1 MLFKNLNRGP
11 MEIGMP
17 EWQKKIVERVERE
30 FSDQAK
36 EVNETFRK
44 AAMEKLSDGNL
55 RAGPAIDN
63 VLKNLPRFAYIKNI
77 ENPFGEVVDAE
88 IDLLFYTVRFVEI

>member
-1 MLFKNLNRGP
+1 MLFKNLNRSL
-11 MEIGMP
+11 MQVSEP
-17 EWQKKIVERVERE
+17 EWQKKIIEKVERE
-30 FSDQAK
+30 FSEQAK
-36 EVNETFRK
+36 EVNERFRK
-44 AAMEKLSDGNL
+44 AALEKLSDGNL

-77 ENPFGEVVDAE
+77 ENPFGEVFDAE